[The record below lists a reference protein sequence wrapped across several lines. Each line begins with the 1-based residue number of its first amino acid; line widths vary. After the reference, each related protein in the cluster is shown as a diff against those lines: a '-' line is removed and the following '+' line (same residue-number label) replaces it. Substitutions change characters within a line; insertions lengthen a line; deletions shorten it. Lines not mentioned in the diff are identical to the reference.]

1 MGGGRQRPA
10 RRALVLAGGGI
21 VGGLYEVGALLALDS
36 MCEGFSTC
44 DFDLYVGSSAGAF
57 VAALLANRVS
67 AERLRVAL
75 ESDQR
80 TLPRLSVSRFM
91 SLPWRSYLGTAPR
104 LAAAL
109 RRLVGDLWAHWDEAF
124 VLDTAASLL
133 RVLPCGIFSLDGLER
148 YVRSVLTQAGRTND
162 FRRLRRRLL
171 VPATALDSGA
181 IRVFGARLD
190 ERTPISRAVAA
201 SAAVPILFEP
211 VTVDG
216 VQYVDATVTK
226 TAHAR
231 LAVERGAGLVVVVN
245 PMRPLLR
252 DPKTHPPLA
261 DGGPFAVA
269 GQALR
274 IAIHRRLHDGLAR
287 HAYTS
292 PATDFVLLEPYERD
306 LRLFDYPLMTYSLRH
321 EVIRRGY
328 RTTVK
333 TILGDYE
340 RYAEVFGRG
349 RVRLLPRREIERRAH
364 RWSRASGGQ
373 SQGSPAP
380 SHAHTAAQSAR

>member
-1 MGGGRQRPA
+1 MSTA
-10 RRALVLAGGGI
+10 
-21 VGGLYEVGALLALDS
+21 VG
-36 MCEGFSTC
+36 
-44 DFDLYVGSSAGAF
+44 
-57 VAALLANRVS
+57 
-67 AERLRVAL
+67 
-75 ESDQR
+75 
-80 TLPRLSVSRFM
+80 
-91 SLPWRSYLGTAPR
+91 
-104 LAAAL
+104 
-109 RRLVGDLWAHWDEAF
+109 
-124 VLDTAASLL
+124 
-133 RVLPCGIFSLDGLER
+133 
-148 YVRSVLTQAGRTND
+148 
-162 FRRLRRRLL
+162 
-171 VPATALDSGA
+171 
-181 IRVFGARLD
+181 
-190 ERTPISRAVAA
+190 A
-201 SAAVPILFEP
+201 SAAVAILFEP

-252 DPKTHPPLA
+252 DPKTQPPLV

-306 LRLFDYPLMTYSLRH
+306 LQLFDYPLMTYALRH

-333 TILGDYE
+333 TVL
-340 RYAEVFGRG
+340 AEFDHYTALFARHGIRLVS
-349 RVRLLPRREIERRAH
+349 RVEIERRAR
-364 RWSRASGGQ
+364 RWSSTWHPGATEDFVSGRGPSASV
-373 SQGSPAP
+373 
-380 SHAHTAAQSAR
+380 